1 MLTAENPGGPGG
13 LGEGSRDIR
22 ESMTEY
28 TGTPAGTP
36 AGAGAHA
43 AAAAEKGTETTGA
56 ERETDGRRPG
66 DGPARGRDES
76 PEERADRRWV
86 ELLQEVR
93 VAQTGVQI
101 LFGFLLTVVFQPR
114 FSELSDTDSNIYL
127 ATVVLGAVTTGAL
140 IAPVSFHRMV
150 TGRQLK
156 PQMVVWASR
165 LTVVGLVFLLC
176 TMASALLLILRVAL
190 HNAVALWIV
199 AGLVVWFVLC
209 WFVLPAWARHDGAKH
224 TPETSGGADAP

>member
-1 MLTAENPGGPGG
+1 MDATGG
-13 LGEGSRDIR
+13 ETRR
-22 ESMTEY
+22 SMTDD
-28 TGTPAGTP
+28 TGRAD
-36 AGAGAHA
+36 
-43 AAAAEKGTETTGA
+43 TT
-56 ERETDGRRPG
+56 RPE
-66 DGPARGRDES
+66 GRDES
-76 PEERADRRWV
+76 PEEQADRRWA

-114 FSELSDTDSNIYL
+114 FTDLSDTDTNIYL

-156 PQMVVWASR
+156 PQMVEWASR

-209 WFVLPAWARHDGAKH
+209 WFVLPAWARRDGTAAR
-224 TPETSGGADAP
+224 ER

>member
-1 MLTAENPGGPGG
+1 
-13 LGEGSRDIR
+13 
-22 ESMTEY
+22 MTDD
-28 TGTPAGTP
+28 T
-36 AGAGAHA
+36 
-43 AAAAEKGTETTGA
+43 
-56 ERETDGRRPG
+56 RRPG
-66 DGPARGRDES
+66 GTGPRGRDES
-76 PEERADRRWV
+76 PEERADRRWA

-114 FSELSDTDSNIYL
+114 FGDLSDTDTNIYL
-127 ATVVLGAVTTGAL
+127 ATVVLGAVATGAL

-150 TGRQLK
+150 TGRRLK
-156 PQMVVWASR
+156 PEMVEWASR

-190 HNAVALWIV
+190 HNATALWIV

-209 WFVLPAWARHDGAKH
+209 WFVLPAWARRDSAR
-224 TPETSGGADAP
+224 DAEE

>member
-1 MLTAENPGGPGG
+1 MTDDMGRPGG
-13 LGEGSRDIR
+13 
-22 ESMTEY
+22 
-28 TGTPAGTP
+28 TGP
-36 AGAGAHA
+36 
-43 AAAAEKGTETTGA
+43 
-56 ERETDGRRPG
+56 
-66 DGPARGRDES
+66 RGRDES
-76 PEERADRRWV
+76 PEERADRRWA

-114 FSELSDTDSNIYL
+114 FGDLSDTDTNIYL
-127 ATVVLGAVTTGAL
+127 ATVVLGAVATGAL

-150 TGRQLK
+150 TGRRLK
-156 PQMVVWASR
+156 PEMVEWASR

-190 HNAVALWIV
+190 HNATALWIV

-209 WFVLPAWARHDGAKH
+209 WFVLPAWARRDSARGAG
-224 TPETSGGADAP
+224 E

>member
-1 MLTAENPGGPGG
+1 
-13 LGEGSRDIR
+13 
-22 ESMTEY
+22 MTDD
-28 TGTPAGTP
+28 T
-36 AGAGAHA
+36 
-43 AAAAEKGTETTGA
+43 
-56 ERETDGRRPG
+56 RRPG
-66 DGPARGRDES
+66 GTGPRGRDES
-76 PEERADRRWV
+76 PEERADRRWA

-114 FSELSDTDSNIYL
+114 FGDLSDTDTNIYL
-127 ATVVLGAVTTGAL
+127 ATVVLGAVATGAL

-150 TGRQLK
+150 TGRRLK
-156 PQMVVWASR
+156 PEMVEWASR

-190 HNAVALWIV
+190 HNATALWIV

-209 WFVLPAWARHDGAKH
+209 WFVLPAWARRDSARD
-224 TPETSGGADAP
+224 ADE

>member
-1 MLTAENPGGPGG
+1 
-13 LGEGSRDIR
+13 
-22 ESMTEY
+22 MTED
-28 TGTPAGTP
+28 
-36 AGAGAHA
+36 
-43 AAAAEKGTETTGA
+43 E
-56 ERETDGRRPG
+56 RRP
-66 DGPARGRDES
+66 DEAGPRGRDES
-76 PEERADRRWV
+76 PEERADRRWA

-114 FSELSDTDSNIYL
+114 FGDLSDTDTSIHL

-150 TGRQLK
+150 TGRRLK
-156 PQMVVWASR
+156 PQMVEWASR

-209 WFVLPAWARHDGAKH
+209 WFVLPAWARRDSARHGA
-224 TPETSGGADAP
+224 E